1 MMFSDHMT
9 DVDDIKHNNRGIIMT
24 HKYKE
29 QKSRGLYDAQH
40 VLQARHLQDDCNA
53 VRNTKQQRE
62 KVTDE

>member
-1 MMFSDHMT
+1 
-9 DVDDIKHNNRGIIMT
+9 MT